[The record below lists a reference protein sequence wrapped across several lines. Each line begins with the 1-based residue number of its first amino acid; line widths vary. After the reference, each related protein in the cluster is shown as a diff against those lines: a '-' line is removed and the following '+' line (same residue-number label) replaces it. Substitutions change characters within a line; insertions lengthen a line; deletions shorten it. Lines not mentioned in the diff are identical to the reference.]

1 MKKLALILSIV
12 ALLFT
17 GCSQRLGNMSVVS
30 TNNIHGLTPNVNVN
44 SAVEGKSCYQTFF
57 VVPVG
62 DFYNRLQVATD
73 NAINNGRA
81 AGLQGDTLINAKVDE
96 SFWFIPF
103 IYGHNCTI
111 VSGNLVKLSDNVK

>member
-1 MKKLALILSIV
+1 MKKFALTLSIA

-17 GCSQRLGNMSVVS
+17 GCSQRLGNMSVMS
-30 TNNIHGLTPNVNVN
+30 TNPINDLSPQVNAN
-44 SAVEGKSCYQTFF
+44 STVKGESCYQTFF

-73 NAINNGRA
+73 NAINNGHT